1 MRPELLGATAGLGV
15 MPRLGMMPQSE
26 VMLRLAVMLGLV
38 VRTAAA
44 RQRVT
49 VLRVMRTAAARQ
61 RVTVLRVMRTAA
73 TRQRVTVL
81 RVMRTAA
88 TRQRVTVSPVIHGR
102 HRGCAP
108 DCSERCRDCRKVL
121 DAPHCRSL
129 FRSSPSTLNVAIV
142 CDTQLRL
149 DRALDRAPR
158 QIWSLVDIRRRASR
172 TQRRISSATYDELG
186 NIGVG
191 SRHGGNR
198 GATAAA

>member
-1 MRPELLGATAGLGV
+1 
-15 MPRLGMMPQSE
+15 
-26 VMLRLAVMLGLV
+26 MLRLAVMLGLV

-49 VLRVMRTAAARQ
+49 VLRVVRTAAARQ

-88 TRQRVTVSPVIHGR
+88 TRQRVTVSPVSHGR

-108 DCSERCRDCRKVL
+108 DCTERCRDCRKVL

-186 NIGVG
+186 TSVSG
-191 SRHGGNR
+191 HGM
-198 GATAAA
+198 GATEERLRRLEIELPDHSRSRTMASTIRW